1 MQRISARSRGWS
13 WNRVVYELRERGLS
27 VAEVARQAGF
37 STIGSRSVQTKR
49 WPRMQAA
56 IAKALGVSP
65 ITIWPDRYD
74 EEGLPVRL
82 KRGRAAAA
90 TKPQRAA

>member
-1 MQRISARSRGWS
+1 MKRVSARSRGWS

-37 STIGSRSVQTKR
+37 STVGSRSVQTKR

-56 IAKALGVSP
+56 IAKSLGVSP

-74 EEGLPVRL
+74 DEGLPLRL
-82 KRGRAAAA
+82 KPRRGGAA
-90 TKPQRAA
+90 TNAR